1 MRFTRPM
8 PTRILSGLLRRV
20 SIALAAGIGIRRA
33 WEGETQRAPARWR
46 GALEAVKAGLDAGDG
61 LAAAFARAGATFPPL
76 VLGMA
81 AVGDHTGHEAEALRD
96 VANVLDHAERTRR
109 ELIRALIRPALQLLL
124 AAAVVGWFI
133 FLGGDLLGLGLK
145 GFHGLQVYLG
155 ILAGVAVAT
164 LMAWWWLAAAWRR
177 RGLVRAVLERVP
189 LVGRAA
195 RLAEAAAWCRAAA
208 LAGAAGLDA
217 GRLVKLAGAVAPGL
231 AIPGDVLEDRLRSG
245 ATLAEALAASGRIP
259 PRILSAVGVGELTG
273 SVPEVLE
280 RHAGEFDDEAR
291 RALEAAAQG
300 VAWGIWAATAV
311 VVGAIVIRFF
321 MGYVRIIQGVIR

>member
-1 MRFTRPM
+1 
-8 PTRILSGLLRRV
+8 
-20 SIALAAGIGIRRA
+20 
-33 WEGETQRAPARWR
+33 
-46 GALEAVKAGLDAGDG
+46 
-61 LAAAFARAGATFPPL
+61 
-76 VLGMA
+76 
-81 AVGDHTGHEAEALRD
+81 
-96 VANVLDHAERTRR
+96 
-109 ELIRALIRPALQLLL
+109 
-124 AAAVVGWFI
+124 
-133 FLGGDLLGLGLK
+133 
-145 GFHGLQVYLG
+145 
-155 ILAGVAVAT
+155 
-164 LMAWWWLAAAWRR
+164 
-177 RGLVRAVLERVP
+177 VLERVP